1 MRSTMIRLAVLY
13 ALLVLGSGFF
23 AAGNAIG
30 CTISK
35 EELEKIPTYRDPW
48 EVLQISLKESD
59 DFAALQAI
67 LLEAETK
74 ALCREVRWDGWK
86 DLTLERAVRAAS
98 SREEALVEADAAG
111 LLRGFVVLLL
121 QDRSCAE
128 PPAEVLA
135 EAQEYSRRFGLPPRI
150 DFPGDE

>member
-35 EELEKIPTYRDPW
+35 EELQKIPTYRDPW
-48 EVLQISLKESD
+48 EMLQPTSVPDE
-59 DFAALQAI
+59 FEALQAI

-74 ALCREVRWDGWK
+74 ALCKEVRWDGWK
-86 DLTLERAVRAAS
+86 GLTLERALRAAS
-98 SREEALVEADAAG
+98 SREEALVEADAVG

-121 QDRSCAE
+121 QGRSCAE
-128 PPAEVLA
+128 PSPEVLA